1 VLALFSPPGFR
12 RSLTAL
18 VNASVKAWGAALNAA
33 GRADPDIARYA
44 VLKQLAW
51 VMREQSGFERAMIA
65 TTIAS
70 GQPFP
75 PEALAGMIGFR
86 AQVAAAWRVAQGL
99 LDDDQDIVQAV
110 AEARSRYFAA
120 FQPLADHMRNLIQQR
135 AALPITEVAW
145 IDTTT
150 LQIDSWLTLVNAASS
165 ASGRAAQRLENAA
178 VDRMTL
184 AGAGL
189 LVALAFAGLCGLL
202 LRSRVIG
209 PLRRLTETTERLA
222 VGETDII
229 VADRG
234 RSDEMGAL
242 AGAIEIFR
250 VAAIENRRLT
260 VAQEAL
266 RDAAEAEKR
275 SGLMA
280 MAATVE
286 GETSEQVD
294 RLSAQTTRIA
304 DIADCMAG
312 PSLPYSRRHSV
323 IDMND
328 SSFERFIAGEDR

>member
-1 VLALFSPPGFR
+1 
-12 RSLTAL
+12 

-150 LQIDSWLTLVNAASS
+150 L
-165 ASGRAAQRLENAA
+165 
-178 VDRMTL
+178 
-184 AGAGL
+184 
-189 LVALAFAGLCGLL
+189 
-202 LRSRVIG
+202 
-209 PLRRLTETTERLA
+209 
-222 VGETDII
+222 
-229 VADRG
+229 
-234 RSDEMGAL
+234 
-242 AGAIEIFR
+242 
-250 VAAIENRRLT
+250 
-260 VAQEAL
+260 
-266 RDAAEAEKR
+266 
-275 SGLMA
+275 
-280 MAATVE
+280 
-286 GETSEQVD
+286 
-294 RLSAQTTRIA
+294 
-304 DIADCMAG
+304 
-312 PSLPYSRRHSV
+312 
-323 IDMND
+323 
-328 SSFERFIAGEDR
+328 